1 MRALV
6 TLLTVCMV
14 IFAYL
19 HVVFQLKRNNDLEV
33 LELGAPDKVQLE
45 EVCDTRQPTVFHG
58 VHGDVM
64 DRCNIEAI
72 KTEYA
77 AFDVKIKDN
86 DPNENMPLPLNLKE
100 ALELFKKDTDS
111 KYLTQNNQDFLEDT
125 SLSKVYASSDEL
137 LRPYM
142 VSNIEY
148 DMIMGSDDATTRL
161 AYEVNYRNYF
171 LVTEGSVS
179 LKLSPPKN
187 AKYFHSVKDYELQE
201 YYSNINPW
209 NPDKADISNFSKA
222 KFLDVT
228 LQKGQIIYIP
238 AYWWYSIKL
247 GKGASVAVFKY
258 RTYMNMIAILPD
270 ILIGVLQR
278 QNTKTKTI
286 QEYNSNTEIV

>member
-1 MRALV
+1 MWCFSSNR
-6 TLLTVCMV
+6 TTTWK
-14 IFAYL
+14 YW
-19 HVVFQLKRNNDLEV
+19 NWS
-33 LELGAPDKVQLE
+33 APDKVQLE
-45 EVCDTRQPTVFHG
+45 EVCDTPGNPRYSTACMAN
-58 VHGDVM
+58 VM

-86 DPNENMPLPLNLKE
+86 DPRENIPLPLSLKE
-100 ALELFKKDTDS
+100 ALELFRKDDDA
-111 KYLTQNNQDFLEDT
+111 KYWTQSNSDFLEDT
-125 SLSKVYASSDEL
+125 SLSKVHMHQVMNC

-142 VSNIEY
+142 VSNLEY
-148 DMIMGSDDATTRL
+148 DLIMGSENATTRL
-161 AYEVNYRNYF
+161 SYEVNYRNYF

-187 AKYFHSVKDYELQE
+187 AKYFHPVKDYELQE
-201 YYSNINPW
+201 YYSNMNPW
-209 NPDKADISNFSKA
+209 SPDKTDTSNFSKA
-222 KFLDVT
+222 KFLDVV

-258 RTYMNMIAILPD
+258 RTYMNTVAILPD

-286 QEYNSNTEIV
+286 QEYQLNAK

>member
-1 MRALV
+1 MCERYCILCERYGI
-6 TLLTVCMV
+6 LYERYGILCERYGILTKCVQAYFLIKV
-14 IFAYL
+14 FIF
-19 HVVFQLKRNNDLEV
+19 K
-33 LELGAPDKVQLE
+33 P
-45 EVCDTRQPTVFHG
+45 
-58 VHGDVM
+58 
-64 DRCNIEAI
+64 
-72 KTEYA
+72 
-77 AFDVKIKDN
+77 
-86 DPNENMPLPLNLKE
+86 PNL
-100 ALELFKKDTDS
+100 
-111 KYLTQNNQDFLEDT
+111 YLTQNNQDFLEDT

-209 NPDKADISNFSKA
+209 NPDKTDISNISKA

>member
-1 MRALV
+1 MMRALV
-6 TLLTVCMV
+6 TLLTVCVV

-19 HVVFQLKRNNDLEV
+19 HVVFQLKQNNDLEV
-33 LELGAPDKVQLE
+33 LELSAPDKVQLE
-45 EVCDTRQPTVFHG
+45 EVCDARQPTVFYG
-58 VHGDVM
+58 VYGDVM
-64 DRCNIEAI
+64 DRCNTEAI

-86 DPNENMPLPLNLKE
+86 DPKEDVPLPLSLKE
-100 ALELFKKDTDS
+100 ALELFRKDDDA
-111 KYLTQNNQDFLEDT
+111 KYWTQSNSDFLEDT
-125 SLSKVYASSDEL
+125 SLSKAYASSDEL

-142 VSNIEY
+142 VSSLEY
-148 DMIMGSDDATTRL
+148 DLIMGSENATTRL
-161 AYEVNYRNYF
+161 SYEVNYRNYF

-187 AKYFHSVKDYELQE
+187 AKYFHPVKDYELQE
-201 YYSNINPW
+201 YYSNMNPW
-209 NPDKADISNFSKA
+209 SPDKTDTSNFSKA
-222 KFLDVT
+222 KFLDVV

-258 RTYMNMIAILPD
+258 RTYMNTVAILPD

-286 QEYNSNTEIV
+286 QEYQLNAK

>member
-19 HVVFQLKRNNDLEV
+19 HVVFQLKKSNDLEV
-33 LELGAPDKVQLE
+33 LELDFPDKVQLE
-45 EVCDTRQPTVFHG
+45 EVCDKRQPTVFYADY
-58 VHGDVM
+58 GDIM

-77 AFDVKIKDN
+77 AFDVKIMDN
-86 DPNENMPLPLNLKE
+86 DPSENISLPLSLHE
-100 ALELFKKDTDS
+100 TLELFKKDDEA
-111 KYLTQNNQDFLEDT
+111 KYWTQGNSDFLEDT
-125 SLSKVYASSDEL
+125 SLSKMYASSDEL

-142 VSNIEY
+142 VSNIKY
-148 DMIMGSDDATTRL
+148 DMIFGSEGANTRL
-161 AYEVNYRNYF
+161 SYEVNYRNYF
-171 LVTEGSVS
+171 IVTEGPVT

-187 AKYFHSVKDYELQE
+187 SKYFRPVTDYELQE
-201 YYSNINPW
+201 YYSNTNPW
-209 NPDKADISNFSKA
+209 DPNKSDLANFSKA

-247 GKGASVAVFKY
+247 GKGACVSVFKY
-258 RTYMNMIAILPD
+258 RTYMNTIAVLPD
-270 ILIGVLQR
+270 ILIGILQR

-286 QEYNSNTEIV
+286 QEYNLNAK

>member
-6 TLLTVCMV
+6 TLLTICIV

-19 HVVFQLKRNNDLEV
+19 HVVFQLKKNNDLEV
-33 LELGAPDKVQLE
+33 LELNSTDKVQLE
-45 EVCDTRQPTVFHG
+45 EVCDARQPTVFHG
-58 VHGDVM
+58 INNDM
-64 DRCNIEAI
+64 IDRCNIESI

-77 AFDVKIKDN
+77 AFDLKIMDN
-86 DPNENMPLPLNLKE
+86 DPSENIPLPLSLKE
-100 ALELFKKDTDS
+100 SLELFRKDDES
-111 KYLTQNNQDFLEDT
+111 KYWTQNNNDFLEDT
-125 SLSKVYASSDEL
+125 SLSKVYASNDEL

-148 DMIMGSDDATTRL
+148 DMIMGSDGATTRL

-187 AKYFHSVKDYELQE
+187 TKYFHSVKNYELQE
-201 YYSNINPW
+201 YYSDMNPW
-209 NPDKADISNFSKA
+209 KPEEADVTNFSKA

-247 GKGASVAVFKY
+247 GKDACVAVFKY
-258 RTYMNMIAILPD
+258 RTYMNTIAILPD

-286 QEYNSNTEIV
+286 QEYNLNPEIV

>member
-6 TLLTVCMV
+6 TLLTVCVV

-45 EVCDTRQPTVFHG
+45 EVCDARQPTVFYG

-64 DRCNIEAI
+64 DRCNTVAI

-86 DPNENMPLPLNLKE
+86 DPREDVPLPLSLKE
-100 ALELFKKDTDS
+100 ALELFRKDDDA
-111 KYLTQNNQDFLEDT
+111 KYWTQGNGDFLEDT
-125 SLSKVYASSDEL
+125 SLSKAYASSDEL

-142 VSNIEY
+142 VSSLEY
-148 DMIMGSDDATTRL
+148 DLIMGSENATTRL
-161 AYEVNYRNYF
+161 SYEVNYRNYF

-187 AKYFHSVKDYELQE
+187 AKYFHPVKDYELQE
-201 YYSNINPW
+201 YYSNMNPW
-209 NPDKADISNFSKA
+209 SPDKTDTSNFSKA
-222 KFLDVT
+222 KFLDVV

-247 GKGASVAVFKY
+247 GKEASVAVFKY
-258 RTYMNMIAILPD
+258 RTYMNTVAILPD

-286 QEYNSNTEIV
+286 QEYQLNVK

>member
-222 KFLDVT
+222 KFLDVA